1 MYFLQDWRERIK
13 QENPEASFGELG
25 RLLGDKWKELD
36 DDKKKPYMEQAARD
50 KVRAEQEKKEYEN
63 KIAVHHSQCK
73 GLLGHDSVTGG

>member
-50 KVRAEQEKKEYEN
+50 KVRAEQEKKR
-63 KIAVHHSQCK
+63 I
-73 GLLGHDSVTGG
+73 